1 MEDKL
6 IYEYAIIRLIPR
18 VDREEF
24 INIGVIVFC
33 KVSNYI
39 GVKINL
45 NEERAKSLFKDL
57 DISAVIENLTSF
69 QMIVEGNK
77 EGGPIAEYD
86 VASRFR
92 WLTAKRSTVIQ
103 TSVIHSGLTNN
114 EEATLQCLFDE
125 MVDIKGL

>member
-1 MEDKL
+1 MEGKL
-6 IYEYAIIRLIPR
+6 IYEYAIIRLVPR

-24 INIGVIVFC
+24 INVGVIIFC
-33 KVSNYI
+33 KVSNFI

-45 NEERAKSLFKDL
+45 NEERAKSLFPALDL
-57 DISAVIENLTSF
+57 EAVAENLASF
-69 QMIVEGNK
+69 QSIVKGAK

-103 TSVIHSGLTNN
+103 TSVIHSGLTND
-114 EEATLQCLFDE
+114 EEATLENLFNE
-125 MVDIKGL
+125 MVDY

>member
-6 IYEYAIIRLIPR
+6 IYEYAIIRLVPR

-24 INIGVIVFC
+24 INVGVIIFC
-33 KVSNYI
+33 KVSDFI

-45 NEERAKSLFKDL
+45 NEERAKSLFPTT
-57 DISAVIENLTSF
+57 DIEAVAENLASF
-69 QMIVEGNK
+69 QLIVKGDK

-86 VASRFR
+86 VPSRFR

-103 TSVIHSGLTNN
+103 TSVIHSGLTND
-114 EEATLQCLFDE
+114 EEATLNCLFDE
-125 MVDIKGL
+125 MVDH